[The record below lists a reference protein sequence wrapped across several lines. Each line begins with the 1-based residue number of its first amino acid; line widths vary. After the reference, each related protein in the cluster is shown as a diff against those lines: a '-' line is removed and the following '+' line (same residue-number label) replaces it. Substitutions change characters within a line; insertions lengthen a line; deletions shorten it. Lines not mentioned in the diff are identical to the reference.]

1 MWYSELIVC
10 PDCKRKMSL
19 VDTRAVCDECGFRC
33 GGDTVTDLRPGKPRL
48 VEITLSPSQEATPVQ
63 CLSTIKIEAPKIS
76 YDGPAAIRDSREL
89 MSVLQQNLR
98 IGSRVLD
105 LGCGPKDQKA
115 PVEYLGFDYLGIDYS
130 SIAADF
136 LGDAHAIPIRENS
149 FDCVLSYAVLEH
161 LHSPYI
167 AVREIERVLKPGGI
181 YVGTVSQGEPF
192 HDSYFHLTP
201 WGLVS
206 LISSTR
212 SLKIEQLWD
221 SMDTLASLSRIGRYP
236 RAIRLMIG
244 LVDKVHRLF
253 PFLAPRK
260 MNWPQSEKQLDRLY
274 RTGGIAFVIRKNSDD
289 QMKSGYVK
297 DPDWALAASR

>member
-1 MWYSELIVC
+1 
-10 PDCKRKMSL
+10 
-19 VDTRAVCDECGFRC
+19 
-33 GGDTVTDLRPGKPRL
+33 
-48 VEITLSPSQEATPVQ
+48 
-63 CLSTIKIEAPKIS
+63 LSTIKIEAPKIS

-98 IGSRVLD
+98 IGSKVLD
-105 LGCGPKDQKA
+105 LGCGPKDQKP

-130 SIAADF
+130 SSAADL
-136 LGDAHAIPIRENS
+136 LGDAHSIPFRENS

-161 LHSPYI
+161 LHSPCI
-167 AVREIERVLKPGGI
+167 AIREIERILKPCGI

-212 SLKIEQLWD
+212 SLRIEQLWD

-236 RAIRLMIG
+236 RAIKLLIG
-244 LVDKVHRLF
+244 LVDKVHRLC
-253 PFLAPRK
+253 PFLAPKK
-260 MNWPQSEKQLDRLY
+260 MNWPKSEKQLDRLY
-274 RTGGIAFVIRKNSDD
+274 RTGSIAFVIRKN
-289 QMKSGYVK
+289 GETHE
-297 DPDWALAASR
+297 